1 MATRILAELD
11 IKATLQGDLPEG
23 VCGHK
28 RVCDGVEYLFVQN
41 YSPNAVEVD
50 VGDGYVDMESKEEVT
65 SISLNAFDVRIFRK
79 RL

>member
-1 MATRILAELD
+1 MS
-11 IKATLQGDLPEG
+11 
-23 VCGHK
+23 
-28 RVCDGVEYLFVQN
+28 DGVEYLFVQN

-79 RL
+79 RCRWRV